1 MILPERPKIHGC
13 SVLFAKKLND
23 SVSLLLF
30 LEYLLGLPNID
41 LFEQKLHLYCDSGL
55 SLSFIL
61 FSTPPLVKL
70 NMNKNNKQIR
80 IIDVFMLVRFTYLIF
95 IFQSEY
101 LKNKSFI
108 IY

>member
-30 LEYLLGLPNID
+30 LEYLLGFPNID
-41 LFEQKLHLYCDSGL
+41 LLEHNKHRAYELSSNLGQ
-55 SLSFIL
+55 SLSFSL

-80 IIDVFMLVRFTYLIF
+80 IIDVFMLVRFTFLFLFFKVNI
-95 IFQSEY
+95 
-101 LKNKSFI
+101 
-108 IY
+108 